1 MKRIKLFYD
10 RKTGAAYCMGE
21 GVLVLQR
28 SNPSCCLMGVES
40 YLGRGANVVL
50 YNSSKNITKK
60 RFYKMVKRPVEDG
73 RKAMEEILDKMSL
86 RGYGLFKIKSFGDE
100 SVIEVRNSFN
110 AMKYKSDR
118 PRCCMMAGML
128 AGASEL
134 ITGKESICIE
144 EKCIAKGDRACT
156 FRINKVP
163 SDSDAAPVKDWWKG
177 REPPKGAEEL
187 FIEYDEKK
195 GEVFFKGVTN
205 TIVFAVEEKAELQ
218 KDLERMIGPASKT
231 IMYESVGRIST
242 KEGISTLQK
251 FSANVFRRISK
262 RKIAEKLLENYSQ
275 RGSGL
280 MEIIEFDEKNL
291 KGKIRVRNSHFALAY
306 KKSKVPVCHAMA
318 GTFAA
323 GGDMM
328 FGKRMEC
335 KETKCLAMGH
345 PYCEFKIFR
354 GKW

>member
-21 GVLVLQR
+21 AVLVLQR

-50 YNSSKNITKK
+50 YRSSKNITKK
-60 RFYKMVKRPVEDG
+60 RFYKMVENPEDG
-73 RKAMEEILDKMSL
+73 KKAMEDILDRMSL
-86 RGYGLFKIKSFGDE
+86 CGYGLFRIKSFGDE
-100 SVIEVRNSFN
+100 TLIEVRNSFN
-110 AMKYKSDR
+110 ALKYKSER

-144 EKCIAKGDRACT
+144 EKCVSKGDRICT
-156 FRINKVP
+156 FRISKMP
-163 SDSDAAPVKDWWKG
+163 SGEDAEPVKDWWKG
-177 REPPKGAEEL
+177 RDPPKGAEEL
-187 FIEYDEKK
+187 FIDYDEKK
-195 GEVFFKGVTN
+195 GEVFFKGMT
-205 TIVFAVEEKAELQ
+205 TAIVFAQEEKAELQ
-218 KDLERMIGPASKT
+218 KDLERMMGPASKT

-242 KEGISTLQK
+242 KEGIRKIQRL
-251 FSANVFRRISK
+251 SASIFRRISK
-262 RKIAEKLLENYSQ
+262 RKIAERLLENYSQ

-280 MEIIEFDEKNL
+280 MEIAEFDEKRVS
-291 KGKIRVRNSHFALAY
+291 GKIIVRNSHFALSY
-306 KKSKVPVCHAMA
+306 KKSKEPVCHAMA

-323 GGDMM
+323 GGDMI
-328 FGKRMEC
+328 FGTRIEC

-345 PYCEFKIFR
+345 PHCEFKLSR